1 MRIDVDNL
9 EPRNFDRGAVRVIKN
24 FLPRTLFKE
33 LQELVM
39 GGDFPW
45 YYNLSTLTNLDDG
58 NFMFVH
64 MFVLNSEVTS
74 SRYEKFGQMLPYVK
88 EALDYKKL
96 TRLKLNCYT
105 NQNKKILHPLHQDVH
120 KQDTK
125 GYVIGVYHFNTCNG
139 ETIVNDEKIKSEE
152 NQIILFD
159 NVPHQGTVQTD
170 TRTRV
175 VLNFNL
181 KK

>member
-24 FLPRTLFKE
+24 FLPKPLFKE

-64 MFVLNSEVTS
+64 AFVWNSKVVS
-74 SRYEKFGQMLPYVK
+74 PLYKKFSQMLPYAK

-139 ETIVNDEKIKSEE
+139 ETIVNNEKIKSEE
-152 NQIILFD
+152 NQILLFD